1 MAISRR
7 ISFSLKFFLVV
18 IFSLVATTKQKQFLI
33 SLSLLPNALAQEDS
47 SQPGDDAPD
56 SSEEHLAADTTDDS
70 VFSTEGTEQF
80 ISYKQ
85 AEYINLTYG
94 IEEDKKLPPLPKKIK
109 IDGSYKGF
117 VKLEYNKKMNIFRF
131 KPLREGFGTLVI
143 YDAKNKKKVAEYRI
157 NVRKNNLDKVV
168 IELKGMLAEIDGIN
182 IKIINNKVVIDG
194 QVLTPKDLMRIK
206 SVLRQFGD
214 KVDSIVTVNPMAY
227 KKICEFIMRDINN
240 PEIECRAAN
249 EKIILQGQVGSE
261 DEKVK
266 AEIIAKVYV
275 PPVFVDPS
283 CADGTIKCPKPAN
296 DGIINMLAIKEGAP
310 PPPKK
315 IVKLNIHYVELKKDY
330 SKSFRFEWAPKISDS
345 TNTSVSTGDSG
356 GGIVTSLTA
365 VISNLLPK
373 LNSAKTHGHAR
384 VLESTSFMVKDGE
397 KGSISQTIDE
407 PYTVIGKDNLQG
419 TAFTPTGL
427 TAVITPTII
436 QDKSGSV
443 EMKMEFQVSQ
453 KIGVVGNQPVVSKN
467 ALQTVITVR
476 DRQSAAVGGLIKNST
491 DTNYNRDPASNTL
504 FNALAAKGNSRNQNQ
519 FVVFV
524 TPVIMTSTST
534 DSEKIK
540 SKFKLPY

>member
-1 MAISRR
+1 M
-7 ISFSLKFFLVV
+7 KFLV
-18 IFSLVATTKQKQFLI
+18 
-33 SLSLLPNALAQEDS
+33 SLLFVITFHNFALAQEDS
-47 SQPGDDAPD
+47 TQPAGSPT
-56 SSEEHLAADTTDDS
+56 SSEDASDAIEDQKLAGDFSDDS
-70 VFSTEGTEQF
+70 VFTTEGTEQF

-109 IDGSYKGF
+109 IDGSFRGF
-117 VKLEYNKKMNIFRF
+117 VKVEYNRKLNIFRF

-143 YDAKNKKKVAEYRI
+143 YDSKNQKKVAEYRI

-206 SVLRQFGD
+206 SVIRQFGD

-275 PPVFVDPS
+275 PPVFVDPA

-296 DGIINMLAIKEGAP
+296 DGIINMLSVKESAP
-310 PPPKK
+310 AAPKK

-330 SKSFRFEWAPKISDS
+330 SKSFRFEWAPRISDQ
-345 TNTSVSTGDSG
+345 TSGVEVKTGDQG

-397 KGSISQTIDE
+397 KGTISQTIDE
-407 PYTVIGKDNLQG
+407 PYSVIGQNGNQG

-427 TAVITPTII
+427 SAVITPTISG
-436 QDKSGSV
+436 DKSGSV
-443 EMKMEFQVSQ
+443 EMRMEFQVSQ
-453 KIGVVGNQPVVSKN
+453 KIGVVDGKPVVSKN

-540 SKFKLPY
+540 SKFKMPY

>member
-1 MAISRR
+1 MKAMKLFLFLYLVIS
-7 ISFSLKFFLVV
+7 IQAPFQ
-18 IFSLVATTKQKQFLI
+18 A
-33 SLSLLPNALAQEDS
+33 ALAQEDTS
-47 SQPGDDAPD
+47 NLADD
-56 SSEEHLAADTTDDS
+56 SSGQTEDQKLGAETSDDS
-70 VFSTEGTEQF
+70 VLTTEGSEQF

-117 VKLEYNKKMNIFRF
+117 VKIEFNKKLNIFRF
-131 KPLREGFGTLVI
+131 KPLKEGFGTLVI
-143 YDAKNKKKVAEYRI
+143 YDSKNNKKVAEYRI
-157 NVRKNNLDKVV
+157 NVRKNSLDKVV

-182 IKIINNKVVIDG
+182 TKIINNKVVIDG

-261 DEKVK
+261 DEKIK

-283 CADGTIKCPKPAN
+283 CSDGSIKCPKPAN
-296 DGIINMLAIKEGAP
+296 DGIINMITIKEGAP
-310 PPPKK
+310 PAPKK

-330 SKSFRFEWAPKISDS
+330 SKSFRFEWAPRISDQ
-345 TNTSVSTGDSG
+345 TSGVEVKTGDQG

-397 KGSISQTIDE
+397 KGTISQTIDE
-407 PYTVIGKDNLQG
+407 PYTVIGQTGNQG

-427 TAVITPTII
+427 SAVITPTIS
-436 QDKSGSV
+436 QDRSGSV

-453 KIGVVGNQPVVSKN
+453 KIGVVDGKPVVSKN

-524 TPVIMTSTST
+524 TPVILTSAST
-534 DSEKIK
+534 DSEKVK
-540 SKFKLPY
+540 AKFKMPY

>member
-1 MAISRR
+1 MAMKI
-7 ISFSLKFFLVV
+7 L
-18 IFSLVATTKQKQFLI
+18 
-33 SLSLLPNALAQEDS
+33 LSLLLVISIHNKVLAQEDS
-47 SQPGDDAPD
+47 SQPAAAEVGDDAAD
-56 SSEEHLAADTTDDS
+56 ATEDQKLSADTSNDDS
-70 VFSTEGTEQF
+70 IFSTEGSEQF
-80 ISYKQ
+80 VSYKQ
-85 AEYINLTYG
+85 AEYINLTFG

-117 VKLEYNKKMNIFRF
+117 VKVEYNKKLNMFRF
-131 KPLREGFGTLVI
+131 RPLREGFGTLVI
-143 YDAKNKKKVAEYRI
+143 YDSKNKKKVAEYRI

-206 SVLRQFGD
+206 SVIRQFGD

-261 DEKVK
+261 DEKIK

-275 PPVFVDPS
+275 PPVFVDPA

-296 DGIINMLAIKEGAP
+296 DGIINMLTVKEGAP
-310 PPPKK
+310 PAPKK
-315 IVKLNIHYVELKKDY
+315 IVKMNIHYVELKKDY
-330 SKSFRFEWAPKISDS
+330 SKSFRFEWAPRISDR
-345 TNTSVSTGDSG
+345 TSGVEVKTGDQG

-397 KGSISQTIDE
+397 KGTISQTIDE
-407 PYTVIGKDNLQG
+407 PYSVIGQNGNQG

-427 TAVITPTII
+427 SAVITPTII
-436 QDKSGSV
+436 ADKSGSV

-453 KIGVVGNQPVVSKN
+453 KIGVVDGKPVVSKN

-540 SKFKLPY
+540 SKFKMPY